1 MKASKRASQL
11 VFGLCA
17 LLASLPLIA
26 DTKIKICASSSLDY
40 LEEITV
46 TGSRTDKAVMASPLS
61 LSVVTA
67 QEIQQSTANLAAE
80 LLRDIPGVQLSDR
93 GQPRLMRI
101 RIRGEGTEVF
111 VEEEERSTFPLIGF
125 RISVP

>member
-26 DTKIKICASSSLDY
+26 DTKSKIYASCSLDY
-40 LEEITV
+40 LEESTV

-67 QEIQQSTANLAAE
+67 QEIQQSIANLAAE

-93 GQPRLMRI
+93 GHLAA
-101 RIRGEGTEVF
+101 RGHVSLRTRQQVDAA
-111 VEEEERSTFPLIGF
+111 R
-125 RISVP
+125 